1 MILVITANSN
11 KCRLYH
17 LNKNKSELVFYKEI
31 SHPENRLKSSEL
43 TADKSGRYQSTNGSR
58 SAYSPHMDAKDVKI
72 DDFSREIARELNVER
87 NQHGY
92 DHLVLVAP
100 PHMIGLLQQHL
111 DKNVKELISKEI
123 QKDLLHLSQ
132 PELMAFLKDSVKFV
146 ADF

>member
-31 SHPENRLKSSEL
+31 SHPENKLKSSDL
-43 TADKSGRYQSTNGSR
+43 TSDKSGHYKTTMGNRG
-58 SAYSPHMDAKDVKI
+58 AYSPHMDAKDVKI

-87 NQHGY
+87 NQNTY

-100 PHMIGLLQQHL
+100 PHIMGLLQQHL
-111 DKNVKELISKEI
+111 DKHVKELIAKDI

-132 PELMAFLKDSVKFV
+132 ADLMAFLKDSVKFV